1 MSIVKSFKDTR
12 IEALQYWL
20 DATNRKRYRRSDIVR
35 STFECK
41 WQNTKISDDEHVS
54 IFCSMGSFT
63 TNITDLLTDK
73 RFDYCTFDGHDEILF
88 RFYTRILLVTSEVL
102 TDFQDILIEIKLA
115 KSKDPAREM
124 LQNANHSFK
133 IQDLFD
139 YVNKVCKHKVSNLH
153 LKNHHAKIIFCD
165 DPIFE
170 RKEKSLHISNV
181 KECLKQRGTIDF
193 IELPKLLHIMDVI
206 IDGYK
211 SLDKIFNHDK
221 DKFESF
227 CSKYK
232 TINHI

>member
-1 MSIVKSFKDTR
+1 MMESFKKTR
-12 IEALQYWL
+12 IEALEYWL
-20 DATNRKRYRRSDIVR
+20 GATNRKRYRRNDIVR
-35 STFECK
+35 STYECK
-41 WQNTKISDDEHVS
+41 WQNTNIGDDEHVS

-63 TNITDLLTDK
+63 TNITDLLTDT
-73 RFDYCTFDGHDEILF
+73 RFDSCTFDDNDEILF
-88 RFYTRILLVTSEVL
+88 RFYTRVLLVTSEVL
-102 TDFQDILIEIKLA
+102 TDFQDIIKEIKQT
-115 KSKDPAREM
+115 KSNSEARKS
-124 LQNANHSFK
+124 LQNTDSDIL
-133 IQDLFD
+133 IQNLFE

-153 LKNHHAKIIFCD
+153 LKNHHAKILFCD

-193 IELPKLLHIMDVI
+193 IELPKLIDIMDVI

-211 SLDKIFNHDK
+211 SLDKIFNDDK

-227 CSKYK
+227 CIKYK